1 MYVGG
6 GGIPPFSRPG
16 SSRWQLGAPGGG
28 GAGPGVGGAAARLSS
43 SQWAGVA
50 AGVERRR
57 VGLWEARTPLTST

>member
-1 MYVGG
+1 MLVVGVFHPSLALG
-6 GGIPPFSRPG
+6 QAAG
-16 SSRWQLGAPGGG
+16 SWEHLAGG